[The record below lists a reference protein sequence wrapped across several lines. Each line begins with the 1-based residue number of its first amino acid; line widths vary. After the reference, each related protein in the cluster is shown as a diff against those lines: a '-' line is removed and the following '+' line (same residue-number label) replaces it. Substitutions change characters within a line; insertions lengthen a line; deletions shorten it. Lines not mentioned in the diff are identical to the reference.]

1 MSIRR
6 EDVDN
11 MVTING
17 MLWIAGAGAG
27 ILLLIVLLV
36 VFVKRKKK
44 SPDVFEDMEGHE
56 FEYFCADL
64 LADRGFTE
72 VEVTKGS

>member
-1 MSIRR
+1 
-6 EDVDN
+6 

-17 MLWIAGAGAG
+17 ILWIAGAGAG

-44 SPDVFEDMEGHE
+44 SPDVFEDMEDMNLNISAQTFWLTG
-56 FEYFCADL
+56 AL
-64 LADRGFTE
+64 PR
-72 VEVTKGS
+72 SR